1 MKNLEDAFH
10 FDGKDYSWSVTG
22 EEKMLSTPIFSIYS
36 VSEVNHDGKKRGDF
50 VKIKSPD
57 WVLVL
62 PVFKGRDGKPRFVLT
77 SQFRHGSGKMAI
89 EFPGGLVDEGESA
102 MEAARRELKEETG
115 LSAKFF
121 HLGAVNPNA
130 AFMSNTQNFFI
141 AHDLKLESGQSLD
154 ENEEIEL
161 LTLPVDE
168 TVEKMGS
175 EGFGNG
181 VMMMALGYYL
191 RYMEKD
197 GSIIRGL

>member
-1 MKNLEDAFH
+1 M
-10 FDGKDYSWSVTG
+10 
-22 EEKMLSTPIFSIYS
+22 
-36 VSEVNHDGKKRGDF
+36 
-50 VKIKSPD
+50 
-57 WVLVL
+57 
-62 PVFKGRDGKPRFVLT
+62 
-77 SQFRHGSGKMAI
+77 
-89 EFPGGLVDEGESA
+89 
-102 MEAARRELKEETG
+102 
-115 LSAKFF
+115 
-121 HLGAVNPNA
+121 
-130 AFMSNTQNFFI
+130 
-141 AHDLKLESGQSLD
+141 KLESGQSLD